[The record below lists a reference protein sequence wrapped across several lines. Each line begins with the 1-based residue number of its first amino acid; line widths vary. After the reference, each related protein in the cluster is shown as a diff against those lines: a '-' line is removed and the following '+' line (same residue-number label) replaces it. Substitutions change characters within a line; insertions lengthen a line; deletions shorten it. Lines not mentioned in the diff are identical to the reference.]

1 MIHEQI
7 KERIRGDWLDAR
19 VADWVISQL
28 PLLDMAT
35 KPACQILSL
44 SEIQPP
50 FPLQS
55 VKKLVLSGGLEGT
68 TGHVKAF
75 GFARETRALMGEYP
89 VDGLPIFAL
98 LEPDSFIEE
107 KGRKPLVTQPERA
120 QLWAESGLVDGVILL
135 PDRNQNTNP
144 TNHYSTIHELIAPAL
159 WLTTGDNSAMAEIL
173 KRGSP
178 KNGIDIGAI
187 VPRTITPHA
196 SFLAETKSMEKDDA
210 KEALFK
216 HVALLYRQKFGDTFA
231 RFSVQAHFAVI
242 ETITDG
248 LTEEL

>member
-1 MIHEQI
+1 MINEQV
-7 KERIRGDWLDAR
+7 KDRIRDEWLDPG
-19 VADWVISQL
+19 VANWVISQL

-35 KPACQILSL
+35 KPARPILSL
-44 SEIQPP
+44 SEIQSTN
-50 FPLQS
+50 PLRQ
-55 VKKLVLSGGLEGT
+55 KKLVLSGGLEGT

-144 TNHYSTIHELIAPAL
+144 TNHYSTIHESIAPAF
-159 WLTTGDNSAMAEIL
+159 WLTTGDNSAMVEIL

>member
-7 KERIRGDWLDAR
+7 KERIRGDWLDAA
-19 VADWVISQL
+19 VANWVISQL

-98 LEPDSFIEE
+98 LEPDSFIAQ
-107 KGRKPLVTQPERA
+107 KNRTPLATQLERA
-120 QLWAESGLVDGVILL
+120 NLWATSGLVDGVILL
-135 PDRNQNTNP
+135 PDRNQNADP
-144 TNHYSTIHELIAPAL
+144 ASHYLAIYESVAPAS
-159 WLTTGDNSAMAEIL
+159 WLTTGDNPAITEIL
-173 KRGSP
+173 KRGP
-178 KNGIDIGAI
+178 KKGFDIGNI

-196 SFLAETKSMEKDDA
+196 SFLSETKSMERDDVRT
-210 KEALFK
+210 ALFE
-216 HVALLYRQKFGDTFA
+216 HIALLYRQKHEATFA
-231 RFSVQAHFAVI
+231 LLPARAYFTVI
-242 ETITDG
+242 EAITDG
-248 LTEEL
+248 LTERL